1 MLFLISPDR
10 SISNICLSKRFVKS
24 YIVKL
29 GFFNK
34 YAALKIAIKF
44 SFMLQV
50 FITELT
56 LL

>member
-29 GFFNK
+29 GFFYK

>member
-29 GFFNK
+29 ELFSIVRCV
-34 YAALKIAIKF
+34 KIAIKF

-50 FITELT
+50 FITELA